1 MIAIID
7 YGMGNLASVAK
18 ALRFLG
24 ASASITSDPR
34 DLNRSRAIVL
44 PGVGAFGEA
53 MRELKKRKL
62 IASIAGSIRE
72 DKPFLG
78 LCLGLQLLFESSEE
92 SPGVKGLGILPGR
105 VRRLPKR
112 KGLKVP
118 HMGWNQIEKVSS
130 IKRQASKEGLL
141 KGVPDGAFMYF
152 VHSFYAQPIH
162 KRHVVAMTRYGLR
175 FPSVLW
181 NGKHLWASQF
191 HPEKSQR
198 WGLKIL
204 QNFIR
209 EVSLC

>member
-18 ALRFLG
+18 AFRFLG
-24 ASASITSDPR
+24 VAASITSDPR
-34 DLNRSRAIVL
+34 DLNAARAIVL

-62 IASIAGSIRE
+62 IAPIVGFIRE

-78 LCLGLQLLFESSEE
+78 LCLGLQLLFETSEE
-92 SPGVKGLGILPGR
+92 SPGVKGFGILPGC
-105 VRRLPKR
+105 VHRLPKK

-130 IKRQASKEGLL
+130 IKRQASREGLL

-152 VHSFYAQPIH
+152 VHSFYAQPIQ
-162 KRHVVAMTRYGLR
+162 KKHVVATTRYGLR

-204 QNFIR
+204 QNFIH